1 MDTPETPGTERI
13 LPRLIEEEM
22 RESFLDYSMSVI
34 VQRALPDVR
43 DGLKP
48 VHRRILYA
56 MSDIGLGPT
65 RPYKKSAN
73 VVGEVLGKYHPHGD
87 SAVYDAMVR
96 MVQKFSLRYPLV
108 DGQGNFGS
116 IDGDNAAAYRYT
128 EARLQAIAQELL
140 ADIDKDTVEFTDTF
154 DNQRREPK
162 VLPSRLPNLLVNG
175 TTGIAVGMATNI
187 PPHNLREVVA
197 ATTALID
204 DPEATVDDLMT
215 HIQGPDFPT
224 AGFIHGR
231 DGIREAYET
240 GRGRLVVRAKAEI
253 EEEPDGSSRIIVHEI
268 PYMVNKSR
276 MIEQIAA
283 LVREKKVTEIRDLR
297 DESDRD
303 GLRVV
308 IELKRDAIPYIVL
321 NQLFKHTQMQTT
333 FGVIMLALDN
343 GVPRVMD
350 LKRLLQHFID
360 HRHEVVVRRSEYDLK
375 AAKDREHILQGLKV
389 AVDSID
395 RVVEIIR
402 GSGDTDEA
410 RESLMAEF
418 ELSETQARAI
428 LDMRLAR
435 LTGLEIEKLQQEIE
449 EVRAT
454 IEDLEDILGDE
465 ARRFRIIKEELQQ
478 LADKYGDERR
488 TRIVG
493 ETSDLSIE
501 DLIADEPMVVTISH
515 SGYVKRLPVDTYRT
529 QRRGGRGL
537 MGMGTKDEDWVEHLF
552 VAQTHDYLMVF
563 TRQGHCYWL
572 KVHQIPEA
580 SRAARGKPI
589 VNLLRLDT
597 EEEVASVVPVREFT
611 EDRNLMFATR
621 YGVVKKSA
629 LSAYSHI
636 RVVGVNAINI
646 DEGDELIDVQVTSGE
661 DEVILASHEGMAIRF
676 KEKDV
681 RQMGRPTR
689 GVRGIRLDEGDYVV
703 GMVVRRR
710 EPEPELEFQVELEL
724 DGVVGSD
731 EDEPT
736 LLVVT
741 ERGLGKRSLIDD
753 YRLQG
758 RGGKGVINIRATEKT
773 GKVVSIKGTRPG
785 DELVMVTRNGVVN
798 RQPVGQIR
806 VIGRNTQGVRL
817 ISLDEGDTVVDVA
830 RLVPEDEAAEAA
842 GGDDAGGIE
851 GGEGA
856 ETADV
861 AAGDIG
867 AGDIGL
873 DDAGSDEV
881 PDYEP
886 DPDTEVQ

>member
-1 MDTPETPGTERI
+1 MDTPDTPGTQQRV

-96 MVQKFSLRYPLV
+96 MVQEFSLRYPLV

-154 DNQRREPK
+154 DNQRQEPK

-175 TTGIAVGMATNI
+175 ATGIAVGMATNV

-197 ATTALID
+197 ATTLLID
-204 DPEATVDDLMT
+204 DPDATFDQLMEHLT
-215 HIQGPDFPT
+215 GPDFPT
-224 AGFIHGR
+224 GGFIHGK
-231 DGIREAYET
+231 DGIREAYES
-240 GRGRLVVRAKAEI
+240 GRGRLIMRAKAEI
-253 EEEPDGSSRIIVHEI
+253 EEEDDGSARIIVREI

-303 GLRVV
+303 GMRVV

-321 NQLFKHTQMQTT
+321 NQLFKHTQMQST

-343 GVPRVMD
+343 GVPRVMN
-350 LKRLLQHFID
+350 LRQMLQHFID
-360 HRHEVVVRRSEYDLK
+360 HRHEVVVRRSKHDLE
-375 AAKDREHILQGLKV
+375 AAQAREHILQGLKI
-389 AVDSID
+389 AVDNID
-395 RVVEIIR
+395 RVIEIIR
-402 GSGDTDEA
+402 ASNDTDAA
-410 RESLMAEF
+410 REALMSEF

-435 LTGLEIEKLQQEIE
+435 LTGLEIEKLEEEIA

-454 IEDLEDILGDE
+454 IEDLEDILSNE
-465 ARRFRIIKEELQQ
+465 PRRYRIIKDELQE

-515 SGYVKRLPVDTYRT
+515 TGYVKRLPLDTYRT

-537 MGMGTKDEDWVEHLF
+537 MGMNTKEEDWVEHLF
-552 VAQTHDYLMVF
+552 VANTHDYLMVF
-563 TRQGHCYWL
+563 TRRGQCYWL

-589 VNLLRLDT
+589 VNLLQLDQD
-597 EEEVASVVPVREFT
+597 EVVASVVPVREFSD
-611 EDRNLMFATR
+611 DRNLIFATR
-621 YGVVKKSA
+621 NGVVKKTA
-629 LSAYSHI
+629 LSAYRHI

-646 DEGDELIDVQVTSGE
+646 DEGDELIDAQITSGQ
-661 DEVILASHEGMAIRF
+661 DEIILASHDGMAIRF
-676 KEKDV
+676 HEQDV
-681 RQMGRPTR
+681 REMGRVAR
-689 GVRGIRLDEGDYVV
+689 GVRGIRLGERDDYVV
-703 GMVVRRR
+703 GMVVVRRNGGGGAMDPGAVSGS
-710 EPEPELEFQVELEL
+710 EAEAVDEVEDAEIA
-724 DGVVGSD
+724 GWAG
-731 EDEPT
+731 PT

-741 ERGLGKRSLIDD
+741 ERGMGKRSRIGD

-758 RGGKGVINIRATEKT
+758 RGGKGVINIRITDKT
-773 GKVVSIKGTRPG
+773 GKVVAIKGVDPE
-785 DELVMVTRNGVVN
+785 DELVMITRNGVVN
-798 RQPVGQIR
+798 RQGVGEIR

-817 ISLDEGDTVVDVA
+817 IALDDGDVVVDVA
-830 RLVPEDEAAEAA
+830 RLVPEDEA
-842 GGDDAGGIE
+842 DDVDADE
-851 GGEGA
+851 DGA
-856 ETADV
+856 I
-861 AAGDIG
+861 AGDETTDG
-867 AGDIGL
+867 EAVESG
-873 DDAGSDEV
+873 
-881 PDYEP
+881 
-886 DPDTEVQ
+886 TELEE

>member
-1 MDTPETPGTERI
+1 MDTPETPGTTQRV

-22 RESFLDYSMSVI
+22 REAFLDYSMSVI

-96 MVQKFSLRYPLV
+96 MVQEFSLRYPLV

-140 ADIDKDTVEFTDTF
+140 ADIDKETVDFTDTF
-154 DNQRREPK
+154 DNQRQEPR

-197 ATTALID
+197 ATKALID
-204 DPEATVDDLMT
+204 DPETDVASLMT

-224 AGFIHGR
+224 GGFIHGR

-240 GRGRLVVRAKAEI
+240 GRGRVVMRAHAEI
-253 EEEPDGSSRIIVHEI
+253 EEEDDGSARIIVHEI
-268 PYMVNKSR
+268 PYMVNKAR

-283 LVREKKVTEIRDLR
+283 LVREKKITDIRDLR

-303 GLRVV
+303 GMRVV
-308 IELKRDAIPYIVL
+308 VELKRDAIPYIVL
-321 NQLFKHTQMQTT
+321 NQLFKHTQMQAT
-333 FGVIMLALDN
+333 FGVIMLALDK
-343 GVPRVMD
+343 GVPRVMN
-350 LKRLLQHFID
+350 LKQLLQHFID
-360 HRHEVVVRRSEYDLK
+360 HRHTVVVKRSEYDLR

-389 AVDSID
+389 AVDNID

-402 GSGDTDEA
+402 GSNDTEDA
-410 RESLMAEF
+410 RSSLMEEF
-418 ELSETQARAI
+418 ELSEVQARAI

-449 EVRAT
+449 EVLAT
-454 IEDLEDILGDE
+454 IEDLEDILADE
-465 ARRFRIIKEELQQ
+465 DRRFRIIKEELQG
-478 LADKYGDERR
+478 LADKYGDDRR

-501 DLIADEPMVVTISH
+501 DLIPDEPMVVTISH
-515 SGYVKRLPVDTYRT
+515 SGYVKRLHVDTYRT

-537 MGMGTKDEDWVEHLF
+537 MGMNTKDEDWVEHLF

-563 TRQGHCYWL
+563 TRQGQCYWL
-572 KVHQIPEA
+572 KVHQIPQA
-580 SRAARGKPI
+580 GRAARGKPI
-589 VNLLRLDT
+589 VNLLQLSK
-597 EEEVASVVPVREFT
+597 EEEIASVVPVREFS
-611 EDRNLMFATR
+611 EELNLLFATR
-621 YGVVKKSA
+621 KGVVKKSA
-629 LSAYSHI
+629 LSDYRHI

-646 DEGDELIDVQVTSGE
+646 DEDDELIDVQITSGD
-661 DEVILASHEGMAIRF
+661 DEILLGTHEGMAIRF
-676 KEKDV
+676 HEGDA
-681 RQMGRPTR
+681 RQLGRVSR
-689 GVRGIRLDEGDYVV
+689 GVRGIRLGDEDYVI

-710 EPEPELEFQVELEL
+710 DGEDELV
-724 DGVVGSD
+724 D
-731 EDEPT
+731 EDGEPIEPT

-741 ERGLGKRSLIDD
+741 EKGLGKRSRIDD
-753 YRLQG
+753 YRLQS
-758 RGGKGVINIRATEKT
+758 RGGKGVINVKTTAKT
-773 GKVVSIKGTRPG
+773 GKVVSIKASSPG
-785 DELVMVTRNGVVN
+785 DELVMITRKGVVN
-798 RQPVGQIR
+798 RQPVDQIR

-817 ISLDEGDTVVDVA
+817 IALDDGDEVMDVA
-830 RLVPEDEAAEAA
+830 RLIPEDETE
-842 GGDDAGGIE
+842 IE
-851 GGEGA
+851 GEGEEIATIDADGTPA
-856 ETADV
+856 EQP
-861 AAGDIG
+861 AGVDEEIG
-867 AGDIGL
+867 
-873 DDAGSDEV
+873 DEAEV
-881 PDYEP
+881 E
-886 DPDTEVQ
+886 PDTEA